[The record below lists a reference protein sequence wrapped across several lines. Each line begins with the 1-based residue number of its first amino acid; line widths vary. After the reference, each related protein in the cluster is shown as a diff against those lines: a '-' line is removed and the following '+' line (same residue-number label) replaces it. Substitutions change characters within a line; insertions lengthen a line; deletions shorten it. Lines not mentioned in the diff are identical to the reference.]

1 MKTLTGQQKVLVAT
15 LVMFGAGSETAWA
28 GINEWTSI
36 GPDGGSIQAL
46 AIDPQNPAT
55 VYASTQL
62 NVYRSTDG
70 AASWAKTG
78 FTGHAN
84 NLVIDPQ
91 NSDTIYAPTPTGVS
105 KSTDG
110 GATWSAA
117 SSGLPGGPILLLIID
132 PRNSSTL
139 YASNSFARP
148 PVPLPVG
155 PMMFVPTVFKTTDGG
170 IAWNPASPRPASQDR
185 PVGQRDWTRPRT
197 NSLYET

>member
-1 MKTLTGQQKVLVAT
+1 
-15 LVMFGAGSETAWA
+15 MFGAGSAWA

-46 AIDPQNPAT
+46 AIDPQNPGT

-70 AASWAKTG
+70 AVSWAKTG

-84 NLVIDPQ
+84 NLVIDPR

-132 PRNSSTL
+132 PRNSRRG
-139 YASNSFARP
+139 YALTNPSVPGRP
-148 PVPLPVG
+148 G
-155 PMMFVPTVFKTTDGG
+155 PGP
-170 IAWNPASPRPASQDR
+170 NH
-185 PVGQRDWTRPRT
+185 
-197 NSLYET
+197 Y